1 MCMPSVHAATLF
13 LQVSD
18 LQAILR
24 DTNHNGFPVVRDS
37 SVGQICLGLISRAH
51 LLALLQRLIDSYQA
65 GSSRGASPGIS
76 IPMADGVSTTRQQL
90 QQPLMAREVSRGGGG
105 RFPVRSPD
113 HGWQNARLDCIQSC
127 LYTEVAA
134 TAWHSYNTRHAHNPP
149 CNAPTHSSMSS
160 LCPAFCLP
168 PPSPPPPC
176 SCPGL
181 S

>member
-1 MCMPSVHAATLF
+1 MHGTPLTFLHWLYTAMCCAVACCV
-13 LQVSD
+13 QVSD

-51 LLALLQRLIDSYQA
+51 LLALLQRLIDSYRS

-76 IPMADGVSTTRQQL
+76 IAVDAEVTTTRQQL
-90 QQPLMAREVSRGGGG
+90 QQPLMAREVRGARVVLTAGLYVHATRALPVGASSHLGLHSACHMLREGCALTSIRCVSSRWLLA
-105 RFPVRSPD
+105 VR
-113 HGWQNARLDCIQSC
+113 
-127 LYTEVAA
+127 
-134 TAWHSYNTRHAHNPP
+134 
-149 CNAPTHSSMSS
+149 
-160 LCPAFCLP
+160 
-168 PPSPPPPC
+168 